1 MKLKSVTV
9 KNFLS
14 IREATIELAEQG
26 LVLVKGQNLD
36 SPAFDSNGAGKSTTF
51 EAVVYSLFEKTV
63 KGLSANDIINEEVG
77 NNTSVILDFDGSDG
91 KAYRIARYRKHNE
104 HKNNTRIFQEGK
116 NITPKSS
123 KDCNNLI
130 EEIIGMDFI
139 TFTNSIFFGQG
150 LIKKFALATDA
161 EKKGILEKMMQ
172 MDVWS
177 KCLEVAKDKQKKN
190 DKQLTSLENKVQS
203 SKSLMSEIE
212 DTIDSLK
219 DAEKEEAVRT
229 KEEIAELKKELKEA
243 QKRYKKELSELA
255 AEYEEAKEEYVK
267 FAADSTDNVDKLEA
281 LEKVKDKITKNLHK
295 YDEIEDAISDRK
307 SDIRM
312 KERECKAIAKNI
324 EDLKKELENIRS
336 GVGTNCPVCKQEIK
350 KSSIKESM
358 MHVAMKIKEED
369 ERFDKISEE
378 VEELQ
383 SEVKT
388 LQKALK
394 KKAPLEEQ
402 KETVM
407 GEIFQLKSFIKT
419 EEKAE
424 EKAKKTVDRLEKAIE
439 DLGEQREIK
448 RIKKDITR
456 KEEQEAQKYQQLIE
470 QKEAQKAELIKE
482 MDSSQNEILKLRER
496 ADKLKFAVVAYG
508 NGGIKS
514 HLLDAVTPFLNERT
528 NYYLGKLAG
537 NTIEVILS
545 TQTTLATGEKRD
557 KFDIEIRNSVGGN
570 TYEANSTGE
579 RGRIDL
585 AISLALQ
592 DLVMSRSNS
601 KFNILLYDEIFDGL
615 DAIGCEN
622 VITLLKEIE
631 KRVETIYV
639 ITHNEI
645 LKAFFDKEL
654 IVRKEGGRTTVTK
667 EG

>member
-1 MKLKSVTV
+1 LKLKSVTV

-14 IREATIELAEQG
+14 IREATIELSGQG

-91 KAYRIARYRKHNE
+91 KEYRIARYRKHKE

-123 KDCNNLI
+123 KDCNKLI

-150 LIKKFALATDA
+150 LIKKFALATDS

-177 KCLEVAKDKQKKN
+177 KCLEIAKSKRDKA
-190 DKQLTSLENKVQS
+190 DKQLVSLENKVQS
-203 SKSLMSEIE
+203 SKNLLSEIE

-219 DAEKEEAVRT
+219 NAEKEEEVRT

-243 QKRYKKELSELA
+243 QKRYKKELAELA
-255 AEYEEAKEEYVK
+255 TDYEEAKEEYVK
-267 FAADSTDNVDKLEA
+267 FASDSTDNVDKLEA
-281 LEKVKDKITKNLHK
+281 FEKLKDKINKSLHK
-295 YDEIEDAISDRK
+295 FDDIEDAISERK
-307 SDIRM
+307 ADIKM
-312 KERECKAIAKNI
+312 KERECKSIAKSI
-324 EDLKKELENIRS
+324 EKLKEELEDIRS

-358 MHVAMKIKEED
+358 LHVAMKIKEED
-369 ERFDKISEE
+369 ERFDKINEE
-378 VEELQ
+378 AEELQ
-383 SEVKT
+383 GEVKT

-394 KKAPLEEQ
+394 KKEPLEEQ

-424 EKAKKTVDRLEKAIE
+424 EKAKRNVDRLEKAIE

-456 KEEQEAQKYQQLIE
+456 KEEQGAQKYQQLIE
-470 QKEAQKAELIKE
+470 QKEAQKAELISG
-482 MDSSQNEILKLRER
+482 MDSSQNEISKLRER
-496 ADKLKFAVVAYG
+496 VDKLKFAVVAYG

-545 TQTTLATGEKRD
+545 TQTTLASGEKRE